1 LKVLTSSRPN
11 SVISRIKRRNGALNS
26 IRELLFP
33 SNLEERGT
41 DTLSNTAL
49 KPGKLKLAS
58 GRKQEELR
66 GTRPKLK
73 A

>member
-1 LKVLTSSRPN
+1 M
-11 SVISRIKRRNGALNS
+11 NS

-33 SNLEERGT
+33 SNLEERGA

-49 KPGKLKLAS
+49 KPGNLKLAS
-58 GRKQEELR
+58 GMKQEELQ